1 MLLHSRV
8 YSLNAIALGLLILIS
23 SCEKGEVENERVSPS
38 LPPYFGFLKE
48 FGLFDLSENSVDTN
62 YRFAQESVAEWN
74 SFLTD
79 GMESPIESWS
89 EVREDLPTWDENEE
103 AWIWY
108 AEFNDTKGNYSAA
121 LHGWKDKKELKWR
134 MYFDHQG
141 IYKDFLW
148 YTGTTRVD
156 STYGK
161 WRVYQ
166 NEIYDNPYIDIQW
179 WNSADT
185 DNDTIMF
192 EKVRPNDVRA
202 GSTFR
207 FGRFENI
214 KEESEVFITMY
225 DALDNANIEIWMN
238 EETGEGGVKS
248 GAFFGD
254 QSWHCWDDKGQNT
267 LCID

>member
-1 MLLHSRV
+1 
-8 YSLNAIALGLLILIS
+8 
-23 SCEKGEVENERVSPS
+23 
-38 LPPYFGFLKE
+38 
-48 FGLFDLSENSVDTN
+48 
-62 YRFAQESVAEWN
+62 
-74 SFLTD
+74 
-79 GMESPIESWS
+79 MESPIESWS

-254 QSWHCWDDKGQNT
+254 QSLHCWDDKGQNT